1 MMTSSQQSSTKRLT
15 RPAIAVSAAIAV
27 TAGIVAAA
35 PDAAKAAP
43 GPKLSLIAAS
53 ASVTL
58 DSWKEEPGVYLD
70 LGTYLTSESG
80 AFELKVTRKSYKDPV
95 VVSQVV
101 RDGKK
106 TTTKALPANLVKD
119 FSGLPGFAQIKVTDS
134 AGKTV
139 LTRAEAFC
147 PNNASGRVR
156 PDAPANSKYPQ
167 SCPINPFTLGSV
179 WGVENGWASNTYAG
193 YYSKPVQLAAGSYT
207 ATIGVAKKYRDLFGI
222 ADKPQKVKLTVRER
236 SYEEGGN
243 GAVESRSAAPAPAP
257 APGSR
262 AKSAHAEHRM
272 AGGSG
277 HQMPAGSGHAGHTMS
292 GASGQDAPASSGP
305 AGTTGPSAHAGHGV
319 ARQLAPAAATSG
331 ATPTFNVG
339 HGPYAPA
346 PPALPWALKKD
357 SLKRQAFGAAQMG
370 DKAGQTDGSRQAT
383 AARPNAKRPS
393 GKAVVPDVPKPDLRS
408 LPAYGITVSDGYED
422 VPGKDYLAFSAN
434 VWNAGPAKLVV
445 DGFRSP
451 GKELM
456 DAYQYFYDAQG
467 KQIGYTPTGTMEW
480 DPRPGH
486 EHWHFT
492 DFASYR
498 LLKADKKETVRS
510 GKEAFC
516 LANTDAVDY
525 TVKNAN
531 WHPQNTD
538 LSTACGQENSISVR
552 EVLDVGSG
560 DTYTQDLPGQS
571 FDITGLPNGT
581 YYIQVLANPENR
593 LKETNLKNNS
603 ALRKVV
609 LGGKKGARTVQVPA
623 HELVNAN

>member
-1 MMTSSQQSSTKRLT
+1 MMTRSPQGRTNRLT
-15 RPAIAVSAAIAV
+15 RPSIAVAAAVAV
-27 TAGIVAAA
+27 TAGVVAAA
-35 PDAAKAAP
+35 PDAKTAEP
-43 GPKLSLIAAS
+43 TPKLSLIAAS
-53 ASVTL
+53 TSVTL
-58 DSWKEEPGVYLD
+58 DSWKEDPGVYLD
-70 LGTYLTSESG
+70 LGTYLTSENG
-80 AFELKVTRKSYKDPV
+80 AFELKVNRKSYKDPV
-95 VVSQVV
+95 VATQVF
-101 RDGKK
+101 RNGKK
-106 TTTKALPANLVKD
+106 TTTKALPAGLVKD
-119 FSGLPGFAQIKVTDS
+119 FSGLPDFAQIKLTDA

-139 LTRAEAFC
+139 LSQTEAFC

-167 SCPINPFTLGSV
+167 SCPVNPFTLGSV

-193 YYSKPVQLAAGSYT
+193 YYSKPVQLAAGTYT
-207 ATIGVAKKYRDLFGI
+207 AKINVTKKYRDLFGI
-222 ADKPQKVKLTVRER
+222 ANQTRTVKVTVRER
-236 SYEEGGN
+236 SWEEPPPVPAG
-243 GAVESRSAAPAPAP
+243 SRSAASAHEGHEGHGKAAAPSAASGHGAHAAHGAPA
-257 APGSR
+257 R
-262 AKSAHAEHRM
+262 AE
-272 AGGSG
+272 
-277 HQMPAGSGHAGHTMS
+277 
-292 GASGQDAPASSGP
+292 APATR
-305 AGTTGPSAHAGHGV
+305 TTG
-319 ARQLAPAAATSG
+319 AA
-331 ATPTFNVG
+331 PTFNVG
-339 HGPYAPA
+339 HGPYPPA
-346 PPALPWALKKD
+346 PPALPWALKND
-357 SLKRQAFGAAQMG
+357 SRPRDSISAAQG
-370 DKAGQTDGSRQAT
+370 GVPPGQTDRAPPGPGVK
-383 AARPNAKRPS
+383 PNAKRPT
-393 GKAVVPDVPKPDLRS
+393 GKATVPDVPKPDLRS
-408 LPAYGITVSDGYED
+408 LPAYGITVSDGYEE

-456 DAYQYFYDAQG
+456 DAYQYFYDANG
-467 KQIGYTPTGTMEW
+467 KQVGYTPTGTMEW

-498 LLKADKKETVRS
+498 LLKADQKESVRS

-531 WHPQNTD
+531 WHPDNTD

-571 FDITGLPNGT
+571 FDITDLPNGT

-593 LKETNLKNNS
+593 LKETNHKNNS

-609 LGGKKGARTVQVPA
+609 LGGKKGARTVKVPA
-623 HELVNAN
+623 HHLVDAN

>member
-1 MMTSSQQSSTKRLT
+1 MMTRSQQGRTNRLT
-15 RPAIAVSAAIAV
+15 RPSIAIAAAVAV
-27 TAGIVAAA
+27 TAGVVAAA
-35 PDAAKAAP
+35 PDAKTAQA

-53 ASVTL
+53 TSVTL
-58 DSWKEEPGVYLD
+58 DSWKEDPGVYLD
-70 LGTYLTSESG
+70 LGTYLTSEKG

-95 VVSQVV
+95 VARQII
-101 RDGKK
+101 RNGKK
-106 TTTKALPANLVKD
+106 TQTKTLPAGLVKD
-119 FSGLPGFAQIKVTDS
+119 FAGLPGFVTVGLTDA
-134 AGKTV
+134 AGKSV
-139 LTRAEAFC
+139 LKKTEAFC

-167 SCPINPFTLGSV
+167 SCPVNPFTLGSV
-179 WGVENGWASNTYAG
+179 WGVENGWAANTYAG
-193 YYSKPVQLAAGSYT
+193 YYSEPVQLAAGKYT
-207 ATIGVAKKYRDLFGI
+207 AKISVTKKYRDLFGI
-222 ADKPQKVKLTVRER
+222 ANKPQTVKVVVRER
-236 SYEEGGN
+236 SWEENEG
-243 GAVESRSAAPAPAP
+243 VSTSAAPP
-257 APGSR
+257 S
-262 AKSAHAEHRM
+262 AKSA
-272 AGGSG
+272 
-277 HQMPAGSGHAGHTMS
+277 
-292 GASGQDAPASSGP
+292 
-305 AGTTGPSAHAGHGV
+305 AHAGHGSAAPSGHAAAPAPSTHNAPNAHAAHNAHGAP
-319 ARQLAPAAATSG
+319 ARTDAPAAATTGAG
-331 ATPTFNVG
+331 ATYNVG
-339 HGPYAPA
+339 HGPYPPA
-346 PPALPWALKKD
+346 PPALPWALKKQAAGKD
-357 SLKRQAFGAAQMG
+357 AFGAQGFSAARVG
-370 DKAGQTDGSRQAT
+370 DRAGQTDGSRQAPG
-383 AARPNAKRPS
+383 AQPNAKRPT
-393 GKAVVPDVPKPDLRS
+393 GKASVPDVPKPDLRS
-408 LPAYGITVSDGYED
+408 LPAYGITVSDGYQD

-451 GKELM
+451 GKKLM
-456 DAYQYFYDAQG
+456 DAYQYFYDAKG
-467 KQIGYTPTGTMEW
+467 KQVGYTPTGTMEW

-531 WHPQNTD
+531 WHPGNTD

-593 LKETNLKNNS
+593 LKETDHKNNS

-609 LGGKKGARTVQVPA
+609 LGGKKGARTVKVPA
-623 HELVNAN
+623 HQLVDAN

>member
-1 MMTSSQQSSTKRLT
+1 MMTRSQQGRTHRLT
-15 RPAIAVSAAIAV
+15 RPSIAIAAAVAV
-27 TAGIVAAA
+27 TAGVVAAA
-35 PDAAKAAP
+35 PDAKTAEP
-43 GPKLSLIAAS
+43 TPKLGLVAAS
-53 ASVTL
+53 TSVTL
-58 DSWKEEPGVYLD
+58 DSWKEDPGVYLD
-70 LGTYLTSESG
+70 LGTYLTSENG

-95 VVSQVV
+95 VAQQIL
-101 RDGKK
+101 RNGKK
-106 TTTKALPANLVKD
+106 TTTKALPAGLVKD
-119 FSGLPGFAQIKVTDS
+119 FSGLPDFAKIAITDA

-139 LTRAEAFC
+139 LSKTEAFC
-147 PNNASGRVR
+147 PNNASGRIR

-167 SCPINPFTLGSV
+167 SCPVNPFTLGSV

-193 YYSKPVQLAAGSYT
+193 YYSDPVQLAAGTYT
-207 ATIGVAKKYRDLFGI
+207 AKISVTKKYRDLFGI
-222 ADKPQKVKLTVRER
+222 ANKPQTVKVVVRER
-236 SYEEGGN
+236 SWENEGEGG
-243 GAVESRSAAPAPAP
+243 GEGLAAEPRSAAP
-257 APGSR
+257 
-262 AKSAHAEHRM
+262 KSGASA
-272 AGGSG
+272 ASASG
-277 HQMPAGSGHAGHTMS
+277 HEGHAGHSGHAGH
-292 GASGQDAPASSGP
+292 GQVAETPA
-305 AGTTGPSAHAGHGV
+305 APSAHAGHG
-319 ARQLAPAAATSG
+319 APARPEAPATRTTGAA
-331 ATPTFNVG
+331 PTFNVG
-339 HGPYAPA
+339 HGPYPPA
-346 PPALPWALKKD
+346 PPALPWALKKE
-357 SLKRQAFGAAQMG
+357 SLQRQAFSAAKVG
-370 DKAGQTDGSRQAT
+370 DRAGQTDGSRQAPGAT
-383 AARPNAKRPS
+383 PNAKRPT
-393 GKAVVPDVPKPDLRS
+393 GKVTVPDVPKPDLRS

-456 DAYQYFYDAQG
+456 DAYQYFYDADG
-467 KQIGYTPTGTMEW
+467 KQVGYTPTGTMEW

-531 WHPQNTD
+531 WHPDNTD

-571 FDITGLPNGT
+571 FDITDLPNGT

-593 LKETNLKNNS
+593 LKETNHNNNS

-609 LGGKKGARTVQVPA
+609 LGGKKGARTVKVPA
-623 HELVNAN
+623 HHLVDAN

>member
-1 MMTSSQQSSTKRLT
+1 MMTRSPQGRTNRFI
-15 RPAIAVSAAIAV
+15 RPSIAVAAAVAV
-27 TAGIVAAA
+27 TAGVVAAA
-35 PDAAKAAP
+35 PGARTAQPK
-43 GPKLSLIAAS
+43 PKLSLIAAS
-53 ASVTL
+53 TSVTL
-58 DSWKEEPGVYLD
+58 DSWKEDPGVYLD
-70 LGTYLTSESG
+70 LGTYLTSENG

-95 VVSQVV
+95 TVSQVF
-101 RDGKK
+101 RNGKK
-106 TTTKALPANLVKD
+106 TTTKALPAGLVKD
-119 FSGLPGFAQIKVTDS
+119 FSGLPDFAQVQLTDA

-139 LTRAEAFC
+139 LKQTEAFC

-167 SCPINPFTLGSV
+167 SCPVNPFTLGSV

-193 YYSKPVQLAAGSYT
+193 YYSKPVQLAAGTYT
-207 ATIGVAKKYRDLFGI
+207 AKIDVTKKYRDLFGI
-222 ADKPQKVKLTVRER
+222 ASKPQTVKVVVRER
-236 SYEEGGN
+236 SWEE
-243 GAVESRSAAPAPAP
+243 PAPA
-257 APGSR
+257 AAERG
-262 AKSAHAEHRM
+262 AH
-272 AGGSG
+272 
-277 HQMPAGSGHAGHTMS
+277 QGHAGHQGHT
-292 GASGQDAPASSGP
+292 ASQG
-305 AGTTGPSAHAGHGV
+305 HEGHGG
-319 ARQLAPAAATSG
+319 PAAASG
-331 ATPTFNVG
+331 HGAHAAHGAPARTEAPAGRTTGAGATFNVG
-339 HGPYAPA
+339 HGPYPPA
-346 PPALPWALKKD
+346 PPALPWALKKE
-357 SLKRQAFGAAQMG
+357 SLQRQSFAAATVG
-370 DKAGQTDGSRQAT
+370 DRAGQTDGSRRAPGV
-383 AARPNAKRPS
+383 APNAKRPT
-393 GKAVVPDVPKPDLRS
+393 GKASVPAVPKPDLRS
-408 LPAYGITVSDGYED
+408 LPAYGITVSDGYEE

-451 GKELM
+451 GKKLM
-456 DAYQYFYDAQG
+456 DAYQYFYDAKG
-467 KQIGYTPTGTMEW
+467 KQVGYTPTGTMEW

-531 WHPQNTD
+531 WHPGNTD

-571 FDITGLPNGT
+571 FDITNLPNGT

-593 LKETNLKNNS
+593 LKETNHKNNS

-609 LGGKKGARTVQVPA
+609 LGGKKGARTVKVPA
-623 HELVNAN
+623 HDLVKSN

>member
-1 MMTSSQQSSTKRLT
+1 MMTRSPQGRTSRLT
-15 RPAIAVSAAIAV
+15 RPSIAVAAAVAV
-27 TAGIVAAA
+27 TAGVVAAA
-35 PDAAKAAP
+35 PDARTAEP
-43 GPKLSLIAAS
+43 SPKLSLIAAS
-53 ASVTL
+53 TSVTL
-58 DSWKEEPGVYLD
+58 DSWKEDPGVYLD
-70 LGTYLTSESG
+70 LGTYLTSENG

-95 VVSQVV
+95 LATQVL
-101 RDGKK
+101 RNGKK
-106 TTTKALPANLVKD
+106 TTTKALPAGLVKD
-119 FSGLPGFAQIKVTDS
+119 FSGLPDFAQISVTDA

-139 LTRAEAFC
+139 LKQTEAFC
-147 PNNASGRVR
+147 PNNASGRIR

-167 SCPINPFTLGSV
+167 SCPVNPFTLGSV

-193 YYSKPVQLAAGSYT
+193 YYAKPVQLAAGTYT
-207 ATIGVAKKYRDLFGI
+207 AKISVTKKYRDLFGI
-222 ADKPQKVKLTVRER
+222 ANKPQTVKVTVRER
-236 SYEEGGN
+236 SWEEEEQAGD
-243 GAVESRSAAPAPAP
+243 ASARSAAPR
-257 APGSR
+257 SSQS
-262 AKSAHAEHRM
+262 AKSAA
-272 AGGSG
+272 G
-277 HQMPAGSGHAGHTMS
+277 HQGHGGHE
-292 GASGQDAPASSGP
+292 GHEGHEGHQQAADAPA
-305 AGTTGPSAHAGHGV
+305 ASAHAAHGAP
-319 ARQLAPAAATSG
+319 ARPEAPAARTTG

-339 HGPYAPA
+339 HGPYPPA
-346 PPALPWALKKD
+346 PPALPWALKKE
-357 SLKRQAFGAAQMG
+357 SLQRQAFSAAKVG
-370 DKAGQTDGSRQAT
+370 DRPGQTDGSRQAP
-383 AARPNAKRPS
+383 AAEPNAKRPT
-393 GKAVVPDVPKPDLRS
+393 GKATVPDVPKPDLRS

-422 VPGKDYLAFSAN
+422 DPGKDYLAFSAN

-456 DAYQYFYDAQG
+456 DAYQYFYDAKG
-467 KQIGYTPTGTMEW
+467 KQVGYTPTGTMEW

-498 LLKADKKETVRS
+498 LLKADKKESVRS

-531 WHPQNTD
+531 WHPDNTD

-593 LKETNLKNNS
+593 LKETNHKNNS

-609 LGGKKGARTVQVPA
+609 LGGKKGARTVKVPA
-623 HELVNAN
+623 HHLVNAN

>member
-1 MMTSSQQSSTKRLT
+1 MMTRLPQGRTNRLT
-15 RPAIAVSAAIAV
+15 RPSIAVAAAVAV
-27 TAGIVAAA
+27 TAGVVAAA
-35 PDAAKAAP
+35 PDARTAEP
-43 GPKLSLIAAS
+43 SPKLSLIAAS
-53 ASVTL
+53 PSVTL
-58 DSWKEEPGVYLD
+58 DSWKDDPGVYLD
-70 LGTYLTSESG
+70 LGTYLTSENG
-80 AFELKVTRKSYKDPV
+80 AFELRVTRKSYKDPV
-95 VVSQVV
+95 VAAQVL
-101 RDGKK
+101 RTGKK
-106 TTTKALPANLVKD
+106 TTVKALPAGLVKD
-119 FSGLPGFAQIKVTDS
+119 FSGLPDFAQISVTDA

-139 LTRAEAFC
+139 LKQTEAFC

-167 SCPINPFTLGSV
+167 SCPVNPFTLGSV

-193 YYSKPVQLAAGSYT
+193 YYAEPAQLAAGTYT
-207 ATIGVAKKYRDLFGI
+207 ATISVTKKYRDLFGI
-222 ADKPQKVKLTVRER
+222 ANKPQKVKVTVRELGG
-236 SYEEGGN
+236 EEEA
-243 GAVESRSAAPAPAP
+243 GAGSAPRGATPKTAGSAA
-257 APGSR
+257 
-262 AKSAHAEHRM
+262 AHGKHGQHADDAAH
-272 AGGSG
+272 SG
-277 HQMPAGSGHAGHTMS
+277 HGGHAGH
-292 GASGQDAPASSGP
+292 GQAPGAPA
-305 AGTTGPSAHAGHGV
+305 ARTGNASAHAAHGAP
-319 ARQLAPAAATSG
+319 ARPEAPAARTTG
-331 ATPTFNVG
+331 AAPTFNVG
-339 HGPYAPA
+339 HGPYPPA
-346 PPALPWALKKD
+346 PPALPWALKKE
-357 SLKRQAFGAAQMG
+357 SLQRQSFAAARVG
-370 DKAGQTDGSRQAT
+370 DRPGQTDGSRQAPGE
-383 AARPNAKRPS
+383 RPAAKRPN
-393 GKAVVPDVPKPDLRS
+393 GKASVPDVPKPDLRS

-451 GKELM
+451 GKKLM

-467 KQIGYTPTGTMEW
+467 KQVGYAPTGTMEW

-498 LLKADKKETVRS
+498 LLKADKKEAVRS

-531 WHPQNTD
+531 WHPGNTD

-571 FDITGLPNGT
+571 FDITDLPNGT

-593 LKETNLKNNS
+593 LKETDHKNNS

-609 LGGKKGARTVQVPA
+609 LGGTKGARTVKVPA
-623 HELVNAN
+623 HDLVNAN